1 MEYTSVFRTLW
12 PHFFVIYIAFLRAK
26 FFLFHPVSPILSNV
40 FFLIV
45 VQYYII
51 YRLIHRQLEEQT
63 LTAKNAET
71 ASEEEPKGIE
81 VCRISLIGNS
91 VVCVWGK
98 VLMGCVSANNDVLLV
113 PVKQKSY

>member
-1 MEYTSVFRTLW
+1 MEYTSALRTLW

-40 FFLIV
+40 FFLV
-45 VQYYII
+45 VQFYII

-63 LTAKNAET
+63 LTAKNTET

-81 VCRISLIGNS
+81 VCRISLIAN
-91 VVCVWGK
+91 CV
-98 VLMGCVSANNDVLLV
+98 LCVYGGRYLWVM
-113 PVKQKSY
+113 

>member
-1 MEYTSVFRTLW
+1 M
-12 PHFFVIYIAFLRAK
+12 
-26 FFLFHPVSPILSNV
+26 
-40 FFLIV
+40 IV

-63 LTAKNAET
+63 LTAKNTET

-98 VLMGCVSANNDVLLV
+98 VLMGCVSTNSDVLLV
-113 PVKQKSY
+113 AVKQKSY